1 MSSST
6 GFHRDWDL
14 SVTGVELP
22 KGPIYF
28 CSETCHRNLF
38 DSREKKQET
47 SQCENL
53 SDIFA
58 RYFPSSVL
66 FAFTSHDPGDRP
78 QSSVKNEVDLHR
90 LEKELLRRIPP
101 GTRFVRNFGFFP
113 DNSQHL
119 ERGFLL
125 VAPEELAKTTDAFVK
140 KLCIEFGQMG
150 YFRFHS
156 KQNIGPAQ
164 DLVSVRSPEAET
176 TSLLFSVPP
185 PPFHPVFAGPTHS
198 TVYPDVTKLQRVLK
212 EMKVSLRVMN
222 VWSVPPGVVWVMR
235 ESHDYTKLLLWENCD
250 TLSRHTSLTRQV

>member
-14 SVTGVELP
+14 SITGVELP

-28 CSETCHRNLF
+28 CSEKCRRNLF
-38 DSREKKQET
+38 DSREKKEET

-53 SDIFA
+53 SEIFS
-58 RYFPSSVL
+58 RHFPSSVL

-78 QSSVKNEVDLHR
+78 QSSVKNAMDLYR
-90 LEKELLRRIPP
+90 LENELSRRIQP

-125 VAPEELAKTTDAFVK
+125 IAPEELAKTTEAFVN

-150 YFRFHS
+150 YFRFYS
-156 KQNIGPAQ
+156 KQNIGPVQ
-164 DLVSVRSPEAET
+164 DLVSIKSPGGDT
-176 TSLLFSVPP
+176 TSSLFSVPP
-185 PPFHPVFAGPTHS
+185 PPFHPMFAGPTHN
-198 TVYPDVTKLQRVLK
+198 TVYPDITKLQRILK
-212 EMKVSLRVMN
+212 EMKVSQGVMN
-222 VWSVPPGVVWVMR
+222 VWSVLSGVVWV
-235 ESHDYTKLLLWENCD
+235 T
-250 TLSRHTSLTRQV
+250 